1 MLECIAPII
10 AVIRANPDATRL
22 IWRGDAIRGGELLDA
37 VQTFHARLATLG
49 VSHGTTVQLNADYS
63 PNATAVFLAL
73 IECGAIIIPLLP
85 ATLDR
90 NPGLPDICLPDC
102 QIRIADDDSVEISE
116 LITQNKNEYY
126 QTLID
131 RKVPGLVLF
140 TSGSTGTPKAVV
152 RDFSKLLRKF
162 ETRRPPLVM
171 LNFLMFDHWGGLNTL
186 LHGLATGSLLIF
198 PENRQPAYVC
208 DVLEKF
214 GVQLLPATPTFLN
227 MLLIS
232 RAYQN
237 HDLTNLKIISYGAEP
252 MPATTLNGL
261 QRVFPD
267 TELRQTYGMIE
278 LGVLRAKSE
287 SNDSLWVRVGG
298 EGYDLR
304 VVEGILQIK
313 ADAAMLGYLN
323 APSPFTADG
332 YLITGDRVEV
342 SGEFM
347 KFLGR
352 DSELINVGGRK
363 VYPAEVEM
371 VLLQHPKVADVIVFG
386 EKNPITGAIVGAKV
400 RLTSGEGGAAMRGA
414 LKKHCHA
421 SLDDFKVPVK
431 ITFTEEEFD
440 GGRLKRI
447 RRQH

>member
-1 MLECIAPII
+1 
-10 AVIRANPDATRL
+10 
-22 IWRGDAIRGGELLDA
+22 
-37 VQTFHARLATLG
+37 
-49 VSHGTTVQLNADYS
+49 
-63 PNATAVFLAL
+63 
-73 IECGAIIIPLLP
+73 
-85 ATLDR
+85 
-90 NPGLPDICLPDC
+90 
-102 QIRIADDDSVEISE
+102 
-116 LITQNKNEYY
+116 
-126 QTLID
+126 
-131 RKVPGLVLF
+131 
-140 TSGSTGTPKAVV
+140 
-152 RDFSKLLRKF
+152 
-162 ETRRPPLVM
+162 
-171 LNFLMFDHWGGLNTL
+171 
-186 LHGLATGSLLIF
+186 
-198 PENRQPAYVC
+198 
-208 DVLEKF
+208 
-214 GVQLLPATPTFLN
+214 

-232 RAYQN
+232 RAYEN